1 MRRATRL
8 TATMLALAFST
19 AGLTVVVA
27 QQAAPPAPAK
37 TAPPPMTLDAFYKS
51 LPALA
56 PVVFDSTQAT
66 WLAAM
71 PLACLDHPQA
81 RPAARPYLW
90 EGTYTP
96 VANFDKTRAFYGCFD
111 WHSSVNSTWAL
122 VKIIKTFPAF
132 PTQALIRQKL
142 DAHLGKS
149 NIEGEAAYFKDA
161 GQFELPYGYA
171 WILKLQ
177 GELLSWKDP
186 DADKWAA
193 NLAPLVSLMSERLVQ
208 YFKETPRPNRTG
220 VHPNTALAMHL
231 MLDYTDIAKDVALR
245 TALEEAATRFFATD
259 VACKTA
265 EEPGPSDF
273 LSPCL
278 AEATIMSRL
287 MKPEAYVTW
296 LDKFL
301 PALNTPDFK
310 PLTEPS
316 DPDLMAHPDRLAT
329 KSHVIGLAFMRAE
342 AMNRIAA
349 ALPPNDLRAAT
360 LRRLSAMHA
369 AMGLRAEE
377 AAGYYGS
384 HFLGSFTIMYMLSVA
399 P

>member
-1 MRRATRL
+1 MRRVVAI
-8 TATMLALAFST
+8 AI
-19 AGLTVVVA
+19 VVVLGVTSLPGASA
-27 QQAAPPAPAK
+27 QQAAPPASAPARV
-37 TAPPPMTLDAFYKS
+37 APPVATLDAFYKA
-51 LPALA
+51 LPVMKVTA
-56 PVVFDSTQAT
+56 FDEKEAT
-66 WLAAM
+66 WLATM
-71 PLACLDHPQA
+71 PLACIDRPQA
-81 RPAARPYLW
+81 RPSARPYLW

-122 VKIIKTFPAF
+122 VKVIKTFPGF
-132 PTQALIRQKL
+132 QLQALIRQKL
-142 DAHLGKS
+142 DGHLGKT

-171 WILKLQ
+171 WVLKLQ
-177 GELLSWKDP
+177 GELLSWKDA
-186 DADKWAA
+186 DAEKWAA
-193 NLAPLVSLMSERLVQ
+193 NLAPLVTLMSGRLVQ
-208 YFKETPRPNRTG
+208 YFKDAPRPNRTG

-231 MLDYTDIAKDVALR
+231 MLDYTDIAKDEPLR
-245 TALEEAATRFFATD
+245 AALEEAAARYFATD
-259 VACKTA
+259 TNCKTSA
-265 EEPGPSDF
+265 EPGTSDF

-287 MKPEAYVTW
+287 LKRDAFVAW

-301 PALNTPDFK
+301 PPLHSADFK
-310 PLTEPS
+310 PLAEPS
-316 DPDLMAHPDRLAT
+316 DPDLMAHPERLAT

-349 ALPPNDLRAAT
+349 ALPADDLRAAT

-369 AMGLRAEE
+369 DLGLRAEA

-384 HFLGSFTIMYMLSVA
+384 HFLGAFTILYMLSVT

>member
-1 MRRATRL
+1 MVPRTLVLVMAAAAVL
-8 TATMLALAFST
+8 S
-19 AGLTVVVA
+19 A
-27 QQAAPPAPAK
+27 QQAAPPAVPA
-37 TAPPPMTLDAFYKS
+37 APAPATLDAFYKS
-51 LPALA
+51 LPVVA
-56 PVVFDSTQAT
+56 PVTFDLKQAT
-66 WLAAM
+66 WLATM

-96 VANFDKTRAFYGCFD
+96 VANFDKARAFYGCFD

-122 VKIIKTFPAF
+122 VKVIKTFPAF
-132 PTQALIRQKL
+132 SLQALIRQRL
-142 DAHLGKS
+142 EAHLGKS
-149 NIEGEAAYFKDA
+149 NIEGEVAYFKDA

-171 WILKLQ
+171 WTLKLQ

-186 DADKWAA
+186 DAEKWAT
-193 NLAPLVSLMSERLVQ
+193 NLQPLVALMSERLAQ

-231 MLDYTDIAKDVALR
+231 MLDYTDIAKDATVRA
-245 TALEEAATRFFATD
+245 ALEEAATRFFGTD
-259 VACKTA
+259 TACKTA
-265 EEPGPSDF
+265 AEPGTSDF

-287 MKPEAYVTW
+287 LPRDAFVTW

-301 PALNTPDFK
+301 PPLHSADFK
-310 PLTEPS
+310 PLAEPS
-316 DPDLMAHPDRLAT
+316 DPDLMAHPERLAT

-342 AMNRIAA
+342 AMNRIAV
-349 ALPPNDLRAAT
+349 ALPAGDLRAAT
-360 LRRLSAMHA
+360 LQRLSAMHA
-369 AMGLRAEE
+369 EMGLRAEA

-384 HFLGSFTIMYMLSVA
+384 HFLGAFTILYMLSVA